1 MPGPNEYAMTL
12 QDVSERLA
20 ELTSL
25 PVQRCRE
32 QQSAIVT
39 FAKACGR
46 TPSEII
52 ADAPHISFLLKEA
65 NWQRLGI
72 TKKSWAN
79 VQSRVRT
86 ALQLAGVDIAKR
98 RNSSWRPVEDLVAPL
113 PPRKRQDLSRF
124 GGYCTVR
131 QISPHD
137 VTGATFDE
145 FLRFNHEQVVQL
157 DPREKWQTARRAWNL
172 LGRTAPELGL
182 PYIPNTEPPRWRGLV
197 WDELPEQLRRDC
209 RVTRPLAVERQPPR
223 GRRG

>member
-12 QDVSERLA
+12 QDVSDRLA
-20 ELTSL
+20 ELVSL
-25 PVQRCRE
+25 PVQTRRE

-98 RNSSWRPVEDLVAPL
+98 RNFKPAPEWEDLVAPL

-131 QISPHD
+131 QISPHE
-137 VTGATFDE
+137 VS
-145 FLRFNHEQVVQL
+145 RSH
-157 DPREKWQTARRAWNL
+157 
-172 LGRTAPELGL
+172 
-182 PYIPNTEPPRWRGLV
+182 
-197 WDELPEQLRRDC
+197 LRR
-209 RVTRPLAVERQPPR
+209 VPALQS
-223 GRRG
+223 